1 MNSNPFENWFIV
13 NTGVTIPNH
22 TPYAYKDTQGN
33 FYFYS
38 KGNSEDLVVCQA
50 DVYYTEYPLSSPPPE
65 EPGSTILVNDSTVL
79 TRSAEGNWVVFGGT
93 DPDNISFGFGVWQRV
108 AIHPEVH
115 YI

>member
-1 MNSNPFENWFIV
+1 MNSNPFENWCIV
-13 NTGVTIPNH
+13 NTGVTIPDH

-38 KGNSEDLVVCQA
+38 KGNPEDLVVCQA
-50 DVYYTEYPLSSPPPE
+50 DVYYTEYPLSSPTAE
-65 EPGSTILVNDSTVL
+65 EPGSTILVSDRDIL

-93 DPDNISFGFGVWQRV
+93 EPAKISPFDVWQRV
-108 AIHPEVH
+108 TIHPEVH